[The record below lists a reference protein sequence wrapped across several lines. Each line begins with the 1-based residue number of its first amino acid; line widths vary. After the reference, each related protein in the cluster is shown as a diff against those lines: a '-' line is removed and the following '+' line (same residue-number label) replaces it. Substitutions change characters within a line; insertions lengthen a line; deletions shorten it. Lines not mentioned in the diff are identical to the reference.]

1 MDILSRIIKRYDVVA
16 IQEVRSKEQN
26 VIPALLNL
34 VNDADTKYDYVISE
48 RLGRT
53 ASKEQ

>member
-1 MDILSRIIKRYDVVA
+1 MDVLSRIIKRYDVVA
-16 IQEVRSKEQN
+16 IQEVRSQGQD

-34 VNDADTKYDYVISE
+34 VNDADTSYDYVISE

-53 ASKEQ
+53 VSKE